1 MRLGDN
7 LGEKVDVFLELG
19 RVSETK
25 ERTEGDFLTIS
36 VLIFILLGLN
46 FLAGDLTF
54 VGEAFFLFYIWL
66 ILEVEVAV
74 CS

>member
-25 ERTEGDFLTIS
+25 ERTEGDFLTS
-36 VLIFILLGLN
+36 SGVVFILLGLN

-54 VGEAFFLFYIWL
+54 VGEAFFLVFIWL